1 MFKQTKSRFKLILL
15 SLAAASGLSIG
26 AWSPN
31 GGLVPEAEAIVQSSV
46 TNAVSFSCR
55 DAEATIRSKRGATV
69 GFGQSRIYIGY
80 QQVTATNQNPIAIRF
95 DNGKRTWCHTDYE
108 VTADD
113 SRGYGL
119 LWDGQGVMYAVFSS
133 TGTQGSA
140 SQDFRRFASRGW
152 LQSYGRG
159 GGAKVAILARVNPTN
174 GNVNFATFLSSILS
188 SGRTNSLAV
197 TALSFTSD
205 RLVVSS
211 SAFFAPRRA
220 DRQRMNCTGSSPFN
234 YRVEFNSNLQSIVR
248 ATADRCS

>member
-1 MFKQTKSRFKLILL
+1 MFKQTQFRLKPILL
-15 SLAAASGLSIG
+15 SLAASGLSIA
-26 AWSPN
+26 AWSLH
-31 GGLVPEAEAIVQSSV
+31 GGLVPSAEAIVQSSV
-46 TNAVSFSCR
+46 KNAVSFSCR
-55 DAEATIRSKRGATV
+55 DSEATIRSQRGPTV

-80 QQVTATNQNPIAIRF
+80 QQVTATNQNPIAVRF
-95 DNGKRTWCHTDYE
+95 DNGKRTWCRTDYE

-140 SQDFRRFASRGW
+140 SQDFRRFATRGW

-174 GNVNFATFLSSILS
+174 GNINFATFLSSILS

-197 TALSFTSD
+197 TNLSFTND
-205 RLVVSS
+205 RLVVNAN
-211 SAFFAPRRA
+211 AFFAPRRA
-220 DRQRMNCTGSSPFN
+220 NRERMNCTGSSPFN
-234 YRVEFNSNLQSIVR
+234 YRVEFNSNLQSVVR